1 MQNPQGFPKVG
12 VMSLIQPKPPKITTE
27 DFYKF
32 AIISTILV
40 TFSASF
46 IIAVVNT
53 GSWINGFKYAP
64 FFIGLGL
71 VIFFSVTMVFSLV
84 FASLF
89 A

>member
-1 MQNPQGFPKVG
+1 V
-12 VMSLIQPKPPKITTE
+12 SSE

-32 AIISTILV
+32 AIMATILV

-71 VIFFSVTMVFSLV
+71 VIFFAVTMVFSLI

>member
-1 MQNPQGFPKVG
+1 
-12 VMSLIQPKPPKITTE
+12 MSLIQPKPPSISTN

-32 AIISTILV
+32 SIIATILV

-46 IIAVVNT
+46 IVAVINT

-64 FFIGLGL
+64 FFIGAGL
-71 VIFFSVTMVFSLV
+71 TIFFVVTMVFSLV

-89 A
+89 V